1 LGIYFYRRILIS
13 INIKTYLIGGIFIM
27 KKLLKKALVLFTV
40 LSIGVVGLTACGNKN
55 NDSGSTTSSSSA
67 N

>member
-1 LGIYFYRRILIS
+1 
-13 INIKTYLIGGIFIM
+13 M